1 MPYSLDRQQEV
12 WLCQLILDGRGEDH
26 HSLPLNNLVMH
37 YMPEGVDS
45 ELIRSALQVA
55 RQATHDPVVSR
66 VLYLRP
72 RVRAIQPFRLRK
84 IPDDATERSS
94 CPICLEEFR
103 LQALVPDLA
112 CKHIFHETCLLE
124 WYKQHDTCPI
134 CRSRLEDAF
143 RTSATRNVAEREW
156 NFIQSE
162 GDFMSVY
169 LLPSMLRTSF

>member
-1 MPYSLDRQQEV
+1 MPYSLVRQQEV
-12 WLCQLILDGRGEDH
+12 WLCQLILDGRGEEH
-26 HSLPLNNLVMH
+26 HSLLLNNLVMH
-37 YMPEGVDS
+37 YMPDGVSS

-72 RVRAIQPFRLRK
+72 IARAIQPFRCRK
-84 IPDDATERSS
+84 IQDDFTIRSS

-112 CKHIFHETCLLE
+112 CKHIFHEACLLE
-124 WYKQHDTCPI
+124 WYEQHDTCPI
-134 CRSRLEDAF
+134 CRSRLKEAIY
-143 RTSATRNVAEREW
+143 TSVASDTTECEW
-156 NFIQSE
+156 NFVQSE
-162 GDFMSVY
+162 DDFLSVY